1 MIINATSNAFNNL
14 SPAPV
19 HGKHSKSRS
28 QAADTDTTDTTA
40 DQLSISSENL
50 VAANPPLKD
59 VDAVVASLKTAVQE
73 SILGQPSLAKLAQA
87 GSLAQSAVQL
97 LQD

>member
-59 VDAVVASLKTAVQE
+59 VDAVVASLKTAVQ